1 MTYGERAARVALAE
15 LARGVV
21 ETPTGSNTSVRIRDY
36 QAATTLGGTGW
47 PWCSAFVVWC
57 WKTSETPLGPIP
69 ATASTWVL
77 ADAARKSGNVLDRPR
92 VGAAWCIP
100 GTHVELIVEVISVSG
115 APGGVGSIVRCVG
128 GNVDNAVR
136 SRVRRVGDSGSIV
149 LAPPAIRTEKD
160 APAPRR
166 YYIER
171 VHAPPRR
178 VVGPWRTKA
187 ARERA
192 LARLPERERRRARRI
207 RVRGKYAAEI
217 GAPRI
222 LGPWADPDSRAR
234 VARALTAKGER
245 VRSFSRPAVRRGS
258 AVVDELGQT
267 T

>member
-15 LARGVV
+15 LGRNVV
-21 ETPTGSNTSVRIRDY
+21 ETPPGSNTSPRIRQY

-47 PWCSAFVVWC
+47 PWCSAFLIWC
-57 WKTSETPLGPIP
+57 WKQSETPLGPIP

-77 ADAARKSGNVLDRPR
+77 ADAARKSGNVLNRPR
-92 VGAAWCIP
+92 IGAAWCIP
-100 GTHVELIVEVISVSG
+100 GVHVEMIVEVISVSS
-115 APGGVGSIVRCVG
+115 APGGVGSVVRTVG
-128 GNVDNAVR
+128 GNVDQGVR

-149 LAPPAIRTEKD
+149 LAPPAIRTEKEP
-160 APAPRR
+160 PAPRR

-171 VHAPPRR
+171 VDAPSRR
-178 VVGPWRTKA
+178 IVGPWRTKA

-192 LARLPERERRRARRI
+192 LSRLPERERKRARRI

-217 GAPRI
+217 GQPRI

-234 VARALTAKGER
+234 AARALTARGER
-245 VRSFSRPAVRRGS
+245 VRSFSRPAVRTGS
-258 AVVDELGQT
+258 AAVDDLGQT